1 MLMRKL
7 SDGAILGISLII
19 SAFIFGLFF
28 YNSRAPEKTIR
39 TVGAATESISSDII
53 KWRVT
58 IARNAD
64 QNGLKEAYKLIAED
78 LAAFK
83 KVLTE
88 QGIDTKEMG
97 VQPVMTNQNYNSQG
111 AVTGYNITQNFYLI
125 SKEMKKVE
133 DLALNPGIF
142 TDRGLMVQY
151 SNLEYYNSQLDLVKR
166 NLLAKATLDAKR
178 RAAEI
183 AKGTGDKIGKIQS
196 ARVGVFQIT
205 EPYSTEV
212 SDYGVHNTSTKDK
225 EITVTVHVVFGMK

>member
-1 MLMRKL
+1 
-7 SDGAILGISLII
+7 
-19 SAFIFGLFF
+19 
-28 YNSRAPEKTIR
+28 
-39 TVGAATESISSDII
+39 
-53 KWRVT
+53 
-58 IARNAD
+58 
-64 QNGLKEAYKLIAED
+64 
-78 LAAFK
+78 
-83 KVLTE
+83 
-88 QGIDTKEMG
+88 
-97 VQPVMTNQNYNSQG
+97 MTNQNYNSQG

-151 SNLEYYNSQLDLVKR
+151 SNLEYYNSQLDQVKR

>member
-1 MLMRKL
+1 MKKL
-7 SDGAILGISLII
+7 SNGAILGLSLII
-19 SAFIFGLFF
+19 SAIIFGLFF
-28 YNSRAPEKTIR
+28 YSSRAPEKSIR
-39 TVGAATESISSDII
+39 TVGAATESIDSDVI

-64 QNGLKEAYKLIAED
+64 QNGLKEAYNLIRDD

-83 KVLTE
+83 KLLTE
-88 QGIDTKEMG
+88 QGIDTKQMG

-111 AVTGYNITQNFYLI
+111 VVTGYSITQSFYLI

-142 TDRGLMVQY
+142 TDRGLLVQF
-151 SNLEYYNSQLDLVKR
+151 SNLEYYNSKLDQVKR
-166 NLLAKATLDAKR
+166 ELLAKATLDAKL
-178 RAAEI
+178 RATEI
-183 AKGTGDKIGKIQS
+183 AKGTGDKIAKIQS

-212 SDYGVHNTSTKDK
+212 SDYGVHNTSTKKK
-225 EITVTVHVVFGMK
+225 EITVTVHVVFGLK